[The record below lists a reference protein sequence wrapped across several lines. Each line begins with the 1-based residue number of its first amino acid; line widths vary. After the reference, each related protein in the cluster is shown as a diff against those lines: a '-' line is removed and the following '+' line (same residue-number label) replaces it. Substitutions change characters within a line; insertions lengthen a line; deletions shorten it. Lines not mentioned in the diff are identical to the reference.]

1 MQNYAYQTDLF
12 NRKKNSFTREY
23 KVYHDGSHYIA
34 RESVKGRNR
43 TVTRRGHSALITL
56 FDILYDE
63 TIKNDIATDEEKK
76 RYITDRL
83 INDYCVDTPDID
95 IFVEENF
102 GRKTRNIWQRE
113 KRFRRKAY
121 LNRWNFFVTFTY
133 DGKKHTEETFIK
145 RLRKCLANLHT
156 RRGWRYMGVTE
167 RGEESGRFHYHFL
180 MYIPDGQMVGKLYK
194 KRDYS
199 KKHGTVQETISNE
212 FFERKFGR
220 NDFQEI
226 IMNVN
231 GGNAVEYC
239 LKYMRK
245 TNTRGIY
252 SRGIPTELTKR
263 LDKKYDFAAEIVND
277 KVKDYAYYAQKWV
290 LFDGVIDYDRDI
302 RPLTLPKLRLVS

>member
-12 NRKKNSFTREY
+12 NRKKNPFTREY

-34 RESVKGRNR
+34 RESVKGRYR
-43 TVTRRGHSALITL
+43 TVTRPGRSALITL

>member
-43 TVTRRGHSALITL
+43 TVTRRGRSALITL

-180 MYIPDGQMVGKLYK
+180 TYIPDGQMVGKLYK